1 MAEERQKFERLP
13 GCLKEYIE
21 SVIRQVR
28 YRRRVRREVERELTG
43 HFVDALGDCESEQE
57 RNKLGEKLVAE
68 FGQAK
73 VLAKLIRRGKK
84 RCRPLWK
91 KVMIRSVQTF
101 LVGIVLCGVYSFW
114 FIKGK
119 PTVRVDYLAKMNEMA
134 RPEIESEQNGWH
146 HLEKANEL
154 YVDYKEIEPDEPTPF
169 EYSRGDPN
177 RIYAESSKWEF
188 LDEEKTFE
196 SLSAEQRERL
206 LKWLK
211 RNEPAWEEFVQIAK
225 KPYCWT
231 EYMHKSEGELDW
243 MFAIPLPISGY
254 LHHLS
259 TIGVWRVRLAFSK
272 KQYREAIDTCLNI
285 IRIGRHW
292 QRKNITLIEQ
302 MRGNILCRI
311 GHQGILNC
319 LGQTK
324 FTKNE
329 LIWLQIELRGI
340 YGGEFPLIDCETE
353 RLLFMDTVQQV
364 FTEGGPGGGH
374 VIPDLSNFLSVY
386 KKNGEM
392 AFSLLGCI
400 FHARRNET
408 VVQGKKIYSFIN
420 QLETMTPYE
429 RYEKKLSVEEYLS
442 TLPTDKYLLIHICT
456 PSSLDKGIDLGHQT
470 KALHQA
476 ALTVLALKRYAI
488 ENIEF
493 PKTLDMLTRKG
504 YIKILPDDPYSD
516 GILRYKQQGEDFIL
530 YSLGVDFDDDEGK
543 KNPKDIWSLWSERGN
558 NGDWVF
564 WPVEEKEP
572 QRNAD

>member
-1 MAEERQKFERLP
+1 
-13 GCLKEYIE
+13 
-21 SVIRQVR
+21 
-28 YRRRVRREVERELTG
+28 
-43 HFVDALGDCESEQE
+43 
-57 RNKLGEKLVAE
+57 
-68 FGQAK
+68 
-73 VLAKLIRRGKK
+73 
-84 RCRPLWK
+84 
-91 KVMIRSVQTF
+91 
-101 LVGIVLCGVYSFW
+101 
-114 FIKGK
+114 
-119 PTVRVDYLAKMNEMA
+119 
-134 RPEIESEQNGWH
+134 
-146 HLEKANEL
+146 
-154 YVDYKEIEPDEPTPF
+154 
-169 EYSRGDPN
+169 
-177 RIYAESSKWEF
+177 
-188 LDEEKTFE
+188 
-196 SLSAEQRERL
+196 
-206 LKWLK
+206 
-211 RNEPAWEEFVQIAK
+211 
-225 KPYCWT
+225 
-231 EYMHKSEGELDW
+231 MHKSEGELDW